1 MNMQI
6 LRFDDADDIQAPSRA
21 SRHQAETLT
30 NGAATAEIALGDQVY
45 CLRIT
50 RAGKLLLTK

>member
-6 LRFDDADDIQAPSRA
+6 LRFEDVEDHIAPRAPRYDALDLVKSGN
-21 SRHQAETLT
+21 L
-30 NGAATAEIALGDQVY
+30 AEIALGDQIY
-45 CLRIT
+45 TLRIT